1 LLEEEG
7 FVKRIVDG
15 LLKRIGSV
23 DTKENVVYVPHLK
36 EWSNGTTTGKL
47 LRGWNMVKEVCGV
60 VSSRSRDVSL
70 KKSGD
75 Q

>member
-1 LLEEEG
+1 
-7 FVKRIVDG
+7 
-15 LLKRIGSV
+15 
-23 DTKENVVYVPHLK
+23 VVYVPHLK